1 MPDFNIS
8 TEFAKNSID
17 VTDNYIKFMKLGS
30 DKWPM
35 EAFEVLGV
43 DLESPEVYQNAINYF
58 EDLMDKVEFY
68 AEFEI
73 Q

>member
-1 MPDFNIS
+1 
-8 TEFAKNSID
+8 
-17 VTDNYIKFMKLGS
+17 MKLGS

-58 EDLMDKVEFY
+58 EDLMDRYEKVSEL
-68 AEFEI
+68 EVNK
-73 Q
+73 

>member
-1 MPDFNIS
+1 ML
-8 TEFAKNSID
+8 
-17 VTDNYIKFMKLGS
+17 DNYIKFMKLGS

-58 EDLMDKVEFY
+58 EDLMDKYEKVSEL
-68 AEFEI
+68 EVNK
-73 Q
+73 